1 MSSPSPQSAS
11 RLSLPGIITFAAPA
25 VVLGS
30 YAVAFSVYLPQ
41 YFASH
46 IGIST
51 ALVGVILFVVRFIDI
66 WFDPLIGVAIDRTRT
81 RVGRYRFWMLLG
93 APIFAV
99 AAFMIYMAPQGIS
112 VPYAIFWLLVFY
124 AGTSIM
130 SLSHTSWASV
140 IAPTYDQRS
149 RLFGWMSA
157 IGVVGAAVVLLL
169 PYLLKI
175 PRSTDPRLLHTMG
188 WFMILAAPIGAL
200 IISFTAREP
209 IIGGAHHDL
218 NLRHYWELFKRPEVL
233 RILAA
238 DLCLALGPGWMAA
251 LYFYFFKESRHFT
264 AIEASLLLGV
274 YTLAGLFGAVA
285 LGRLA
290 QMFGKHR
297 TLMAASTGYSAGLA
311 LLFFMPKGHFW
322 IDAPF
327 MFAMGFMATGF
338 TLLVRAMVAD
348 VGDKVLLETGRNQ
361 MGLLYALV
369 VGTQKLA
376 GAFSII
382 FTYAMLPVVGFQTKE
397 GLANTPQAIHG
408 MELVYLIGPTF
419 FVLVGGAFFIGYKLD
434 AKAHADIRRQLADR
448 DASIPEAGVL
458 EAINSDNAIVPDV
471 PAAR

>member
-1 MSSPSPQSAS
+1 MGDWRSYSACATRPGAFPIHPSVHRAARDPRKTPLSSPSPQSAP

-157 IGVVGAAVVLLL
+157 IGVVGAAIVLLL

-209 IIGGAHHDL
+209 IIGGPHHDL
-218 NLRHYWELFKRPEVL
+218 NLGHYWALFKRPEVL

-264 AIEASLLLGV
+264 A
-274 YTLAGLFGAVA
+274 F
-285 LGRLA
+285 
-290 QMFGKHR
+290 
-297 TLMAASTGYSAGLA
+297 
-311 LLFFMPKGHFW
+311 
-322 IDAPF
+322 
-327 MFAMGFMATGF
+327 
-338 TLLVRAMVAD
+338 
-348 VGDKVLLETGRNQ
+348 
-361 MGLLYALV
+361 
-369 VGTQKLA
+369 
-376 GAFSII
+376 
-382 FTYAMLPVVGFQTKE
+382 
-397 GLANTPQAIHG
+397 
-408 MELVYLIGPTF
+408 
-419 FVLVGGAFFIGYKLD
+419 
-434 AKAHADIRRQLADR
+434 
-448 DASIPEAGVL
+448 
-458 EAINSDNAIVPDV
+458 
-471 PAAR
+471 